1 MKNRLPFRYLEPTF
15 CAGLLDD
22 PVLLVNIRPLGRSIL
37 VDCGQI
43 HHLAKRVLK
52 SIDAV
57 FVTHAHMD
65 HFMGLDTLV
74 RHIHVSPRTVELFGP
89 PGIARK
95 VAAKLAGYDWNL
107 AESYW
112 CMLRVHEVH
121 PERIVRFTF
130 PGSKGFPSRPDGET
144 ARTGTEIFRNGFL
157 TVDADLCDHNTL
169 PTLVFRI
176 AERPTFWIDGAK
188 IGQEGLVPGAWLREL
203 KHRFYRGGLDG
214 ETITVAVRTV
224 GNGAA
229 RQAREGRELF
239 EAIRRDQEPASIGYL
254 TDIGANETN
263 LATVRR
269 ILANVTLLACEC
281 SFLAADEAKARTS
294 HHLCTADVSALAREL
309 RPGWLLP
316 MHLSKSYNTKGHLLY
331 RELALAPETRLIR
344 LPEHLTPRPLLPGE
358 FPGLW
363 KVSE

>member
-1 MKNRLPFRYLEPTF
+1 MKRLPFRYLEPTF

-22 PVLLVNIRPLGRSIL
+22 PVLLVNVRPLGRAIL
-37 VDCGQI
+37 LDCGQI

-52 SIDAV
+52 SLDAV

-65 HFMGLDTLV
+65 HFMGFDTLV

-89 PGIARK
+89 PGIAGK
-95 VAAKLAGYDWNL
+95 VSAKLAGYDWNL
-107 AESYW
+107 TEFYW
-112 CMLRVHEVH
+112 CSFRVHEVH
-121 PERIVRFTF
+121 ADRMLHFTL
-130 PGSKGFPSRPDGET
+130 PGAEGFPCRPDGET
-144 ARTGTEIFRNGFL
+144 SRQGTEIYRNGFL

-176 AERPTFWIDGAK
+176 SERPTFWIDGGKTAAA
-188 IGQEGLVPGAWLREL
+188 GFVPGEWLREL
-203 KHRFYRGGLDG
+203 KSRFYRGELDG
-214 ETITVAVRTV
+214 KTITLPTRSPDGGMGEKTV
-224 GNGAA
+224 D
-229 RQAREGRELF
+229 GRDLF

-254 TDIGANETN
+254 TDIGASDAN

-269 ILANVTLLACEC
+269 LLSGVTLLACEC
-281 SFLAADEAKARTS
+281 SFLAADVAKARKS

-316 MHLSKSYNTKGHLLY
+316 MHLSKSYNTKGHLIY
-331 RELALAPETRLIR
+331 DEMALAPETRLIR

-358 FPGLW
+358 FPSLW
-363 KVSE
+363 KVST